1 MASLSRRQ
9 FLKAVG
15 LGAAAAASG
24 CVGAARSATGTNAT
38 AGEARNPAAKP
49 NFVFI
54 LADDLGYNELGCYG
68 QKKIRTPNLDRL
80 AAQGMR
86 FTDHYSGS
94 PVCAPSRCTLMTGYH
109 TGHAHVRGNLGRP
122 RVGQLPIPDETVTLA
137 ELLKREGYRTGAA
150 GKWGLGGP
158 GSSGLPNKQGVDFWF
173 GYLDQWNAHSHYPE
187 YMWRNQ
193 EKIILEKNLGGKR
206 VQYSHDMF
214 TEEALKFLRE
224 SAAHGPFF
232 LYVPYAVPHVSLHV
246 PEDSLAEYKGKWPE
260 KPYKGGHYSGH
271 ATPLAAYAAMITRMD
286 RDVGRIVA
294 LLEELG
300 VERDTLVVFTSDNGP
315 TYTGGVDAAFFA
327 SAGPLRGLKGS
338 VYEGGIRVPMIARW
352 PGRIKPGATSRLPCA
367 FWDWLPTFMD
377 LAGAADRTP
386 KGIDGVSIA
395 PTLLGRGTQKRREYL
410 YWEHHSGRGMQA
422 VRMGPWKG
430 VRLNARA
437 GAAAP
442 VQLYNLDSDIGER
455 KDLAAEQPEVVGKI
469 AAIMQEGRAESPYF
483 TFGAP
488 SKIRDEWLARA
499 KAESARMLK
508 PEWLREGVEP

>member
-1 MASLSRRQ
+1 MKRRD
-9 FLKAVG
+9 FLVA
-15 LGAAAAASG
+15 AAAAASG
-24 CVGAARSATGTNAT
+24 CVRATQHKDAAEGAR
-38 AGEARNPAAKP
+38 RKPAAQP
-49 NFVFI
+49 NIVFI

-68 QKKIRTPNLDRL
+68 QRKIRTPNLDRL
-80 AAQGMR
+80 AAEGMR

-109 TGHAHVRGNLGRP
+109 TGHAYVRGNLGRP
-122 RVGQLPIPDETVTLA
+122 RIGQLPIPGETVTLA
-137 ELLKREGYRTGAA
+137 ELLKKEGYRTAAA

-158 GSSGLPNKQGVDFWF
+158 GTTGHPNQQGFDHWF
-173 GYLDQWNAHSHYPE
+173 GYLDQWNAHSHYPD
-187 YMWRNQ
+187 YMWRNTK
-193 EKIILEKNLGGKR
+193 KIILEKNVGGKQ
-206 VQYSHDMF
+206 VQYSHDLF
-214 TEEALKFLRE
+214 TEEALTFLRA
-224 SAAHGPFF
+224 SAGRGPFF

-246 PEDSLAEYKGKWPE
+246 PADSLAEYEGKWPE
-260 KPYKGGHYSGH
+260 TPYKGGHYSGH
-271 ATPLAAYAAMITRMD
+271 PTPRAAYAAMITRMD

-294 LLEELG
+294 LVKELG

-315 TYTGGVDAAFFA
+315 TYAGGADSAFFE

-352 PGRIKPGATSRLPCA
+352 TGRIEPGSTSRLPCA

-395 PTLLGRGTQKRREYL
+395 PTLLGRSGQKRREYL
-410 YWEHHSGRGMQA
+410 YWEHHPGRGMQA
-422 VRMGPWKG
+422 VRMGSWKG

-437 GAAAP
+437 GAGAP
-442 VQLYNLDSDIGER
+442 IQLYNLDSDVGEQ
-455 KDLAAEQPEVVGKI
+455 KDVAAEHPDLVKKI
-469 AAIMQEGRAESPYF
+469 AAVMDGGRTESPYY

-488 SKIRDEWLARA
+488 SKARDEWFA
-499 KAESARMLK
+499 KAKVESARMLQ

>member
-1 MASLSRRQ
+1 MANLSRRH
-9 FLKAVG
+9 FLRTVG

-24 CVGAARSATGTNAT
+24 CAMWKPSVTGRDAAAGAPGK
-38 AGEARNPAAKP
+38 PAAKP
-49 NFVFI
+49 NIVFI

-68 QKKIRTPNLDRL
+68 QTKIRTPNLDRL
-80 AAQGMR
+80 AASGVR

-94 PVCAPSRCTLMTGYH
+94 PVCAPSRCTLMTGCH
-109 TGHAHVRGNLGRP
+109 TGHAYVRDNLGRP
-122 RVGQLPIPDETVTLA
+122 RVGQLPVPDKTVTLA

-158 GSSGLPNKQGVDFWF
+158 GTTGHPNKQGFDSWF

-187 YMWRNQ
+187 YMWRNTK
-193 EKIILEKNLGGKR
+193 KIILEKNVGGKQ
-206 VQYSHDMF
+206 VQYSHDLF

-224 SAAHGPFF
+224 SAGRGPFF
-232 LYVPYAVPHVSLHV
+232 LYVPYTVPHVSLHV
-246 PEDSLAEYKGKWPE
+246 PDDSLAEYKGKWPE
-260 KPYKGGHYSGH
+260 TPYEGGHYSGH
-271 ATPLAAYAAMITRMD
+271 PTPRAAYAAMITRMD

-294 LLEELG
+294 LLKELDL
-300 VERDTLVVFTSDNGP
+300 ERDTLVVFTSDNGP
-315 TYTGGVDAAFFA
+315 TYTGGVDAAFFE
-327 SAGPLRGLKGS
+327 SAKPLRGLKGS

-377 LAGAADRTP
+377 LAGAADRVP

-395 PTLLGRGTQKRREYL
+395 PTLLGRGEQARREYL
-410 YWEHHSGRGMQA
+410 YWEHHPGRGMQA

-437 GAAAP
+437 GAEAP
-442 VQLYNLDSDIGER
+442 IELYNLDSDIGEQ
-455 KDLAAEQPEVVGKI
+455 KDVAAEHPDVIKKM
-469 AAIMQEGRAESPYF
+469 AAAMKDARVESPYF

-488 SKIRDEWLARA
+488 SKTRDEWFA
-499 KAESARMLK
+499 KAQAESARMLK